1 MKRNIIHSAIAH
13 KKVVYVILVALI
25 AIGIIGI
32 FKMNRDEFPT
42 FQIKQG
48 LVAAI
53 YPGASAREVE
63 KQVTRPLEKIL
74 FSFPEVSR
82 GTTYS
87 YSKNGICYIYVD
99 LVVDQNRKD
108 EVWSKI
114 KLKLNQA
121 KLQLPAGVLGVAVID
136 DFSSVAT
143 MLVTLESSDKGYV
156 ELKEYAD
163 NLARR
168 LESIPELASVK
179 ITGAQEEEI
188 AINIDFNRL
197 SAYGIDPAT
206 LMANYQTSGLQT
218 ISGTFRTS
226 TITSPIY
233 INSNLANEGEIANH
247 IIYTDPQGNALR
259 LKDIATI
266 ERRYRK
272 ADAMV
277 SYNGNDAIILSVE
290 MRNDNNIVEFG
301 HKVNRVLDDFRTTLP
316 PSVTMSNITDQPR
329 VVDDSILSFLRD
341 LVISMLVVIAV
352 MLLLFPMRSALIAS
366 SGVPVC
372 TAVAIAIMYVT
383 HIDLN
388 TVTLAA
394 LIVVLGMIVDDSIIT
409 MDGYMAHLNTG
420 TSPEDA
426 AARSGKELIMP
437 MFMATAAICT
447 MFFPMTG
454 IISGYLGD
462 FVRLFPW
469 VITFAL
475 GASLAYAVFVVP
487 SLEVRFIQQFNPI
500 THRTSHFERI
510 QRHFFD
516 ALQKGY
522 EKIQQWCFDRP
533 ILTVSAGLAL
543 VAVSI
548 VIFLNLNIQ
557 MMPMAARDFFAVEV
571 YLEPNST
578 VDETKAVTDSLEHI
592 LLADKRVKS
601 VTSFVGT
608 SAPRFNATYAPVV
621 PQPSFAQMI
630 VNTHSK
636 RATNAML
643 REYQNTK
650 NNIFPNAVIR
660 YKQMDYQATPQPL
673 VVNISGV
680 STEEMK
686 WVADSIRDYM
696 LTMDDMLQCVRNTAD
711 GCITSVGIDLDPD
724 EAARL
729 GINRTMLSLF
739 LNNSL
744 NGITITTLYEGDE
757 RIPVVLYNNEI
768 TDSSSYDVIGN
779 QIVPTMLPPVK
790 VPLRSVASVAPK
802 IDAEQY
808 FRNAGIET
816 IAVGADLKYGQ
827 SHPAAMKRLNQYI
840 DTHIRPILPS
850 DITIKPAGLASIND
864 NVIPEIILSFIAAV
878 AVLFLFLLFHFKKV
892 SLSVLT
898 MLLSTLCLFGAFL
911 GLWLFDLDFGLT
923 SVLGLISLVGIIVRN
938 GIIMFEYAEELR
950 VNEGM
955 DARTAAMLAGQR
967 RMRPI
972 FLTSCTTALGV
983 IPMIIAGELL
993 WMPMGVVI
1001 CFGTM
1006 LSIVMVVLLMPVS
1019 YWMIYRL
1026 KERGNKK

>member
-487 SLEVRFIQQFNPI
+487 SLEVRFIQQFNPV

-696 LTMDDMLQCVRNTAD
+696 LTMDDMLQCVRSTAD

>member
-13 KKVVYVILVALI
+13 KKVVYVILLALI

-63 KQVTRPLEKIL
+63 EQVTRPLEKIL

-82 GTTYS
+82 STTYS

-143 MLVTLESSDKGYV
+143 MLVALESSDKGYV

-188 AINIDFNRL
+188 AINVDFNRL

-206 LMANYQTSGLQT
+206 LMANFQTSGLQT

-277 SYNGNDAIILSVE
+277 SFNGNDAIILSVE

-301 HKVNRVLDDFRTTLP
+301 REVNRVLDDFRTTLP

-372 TAVAIAIMYVT
+372 TAIAIAVMYVT

-420 TSPEDA
+420 ASPEDA

-487 SLEVRFIQQFNPI
+487 SLEVRFIQQFNPA
-500 THRTSHFERI
+500 THRTSRFERI
-510 QRHFFD
+510 QHHFFD

-533 ILTVSAGLAL
+533 ILTISAGLAL

-592 LLADKRVKS
+592 LIADKRVKS

-643 REYQNTK
+643 REYQNTE

-673 VVNISGV
+673 VVNISGA

-696 LTMDDMLQCVRNTAD
+696 LTMDDMLQCVRSTAD

-724 EAARL
+724 ESARL

-744 NGITITTLYEGDE
+744 NGITVTTLYEGDE

-808 FRNAGIET
+808 YRNAGIET

>member
-1 MKRNIIHSAIAH
+1 MYRNESQRTAMKRNIIHSAIAH
-13 KKVVYVILVALI
+13 KKIVYVILVALI

-48 LVAAI
+48 LVAAV

-63 KQVTRPLEKIL
+63 QQVTRPLEKIL

-82 GTTYS
+82 STTYS
-87 YSKNGICYIYVD
+87 YSRNGICYIYVD
-99 LVVDQNRKD
+99 LVVNQDRKD

-114 KLKLNQA
+114 KLRLNQA

-143 MLVTLESSDKGYV
+143 MLVALESSDKGYD

-163 NLARR
+163 DLARR

-188 AINIDFNRL
+188 AVNIDFNRL
-197 SAYGIDPAT
+197 SAYSIDPAT

-218 ISGTFRTS
+218 ISGTFNTS

-259 LKDIATI
+259 LKDIATV

-272 ADAMV
+272 PDAMV

-316 PSVTMSNITDQPR
+316 PSVTMSNITDQPH

-409 MDGYMAHLNTG
+409 MDGYMAHLKTG
-420 TSPEDA
+420 VPPEDA

-475 GASLAYAVFVVP
+475 GASLAYAVFVV
-487 SLEVRFIQQFNPI
+487 
-500 THRTSHFERI
+500 
-510 QRHFFD
+510 
-516 ALQKGY
+516 
-522 EKIQQWCFDRP
+522 
-533 ILTVSAGLAL
+533 
-543 VAVSI
+543 
-548 VIFLNLNIQ
+548 
-557 MMPMAARDFFAVEV
+557 
-571 YLEPNST
+571 
-578 VDETKAVTDSLEHI
+578 
-592 LLADKRVKS
+592 
-601 VTSFVGT
+601 
-608 SAPRFNATYAPVV
+608 
-621 PQPSFAQMI
+621 
-630 VNTHSK
+630 
-636 RATNAML
+636 
-643 REYQNTK
+643 
-650 NNIFPNAVIR
+650 
-660 YKQMDYQATPQPL
+660 
-673 VVNISGV
+673 
-680 STEEMK
+680 
-686 WVADSIRDYM
+686 
-696 LTMDDMLQCVRNTAD
+696 
-711 GCITSVGIDLDPD
+711 
-724 EAARL
+724 
-729 GINRTMLSLF
+729 
-739 LNNSL
+739 
-744 NGITITTLYEGDE
+744 
-757 RIPVVLYNNEI
+757 
-768 TDSSSYDVIGN
+768 
-779 QIVPTMLPPVK
+779 
-790 VPLRSVASVAPK
+790 
-802 IDAEQY
+802 
-808 FRNAGIET
+808 
-816 IAVGADLKYGQ
+816 
-827 SHPAAMKRLNQYI
+827 
-840 DTHIRPILPS
+840 
-850 DITIKPAGLASIND
+850 
-864 NVIPEIILSFIAAV
+864 
-878 AVLFLFLLFHFKKV
+878 
-892 SLSVLT
+892 
-898 MLLSTLCLFGAFL
+898 
-911 GLWLFDLDFGLT
+911 
-923 SVLGLISLVGIIVRN
+923 
-938 GIIMFEYAEELR
+938 
-950 VNEGM
+950 
-955 DARTAAMLAGQR
+955 
-967 RMRPI
+967 
-972 FLTSCTTALGV
+972 
-983 IPMIIAGELL
+983 
-993 WMPMGVVI
+993 
-1001 CFGTM
+1001 
-1006 LSIVMVVLLMPVS
+1006 
-1019 YWMIYRL
+1019 
-1026 KERGNKK
+1026 

>member
-63 KQVTRPLEKIL
+63 EQVTRPLEKIL

-82 GTTYS
+82 STTYS

-301 HKVNRVLDDFRTTLP
+301 HKVNRMLDDFRTTLP

-487 SLEVRFIQQFNPI
+487 SLEVRFIQQFNPV

-696 LTMDDMLQCVRNTAD
+696 LTMDDMLQCVRSTAD

>member
-301 HKVNRVLDDFRTTLP
+301 HKVNRMLDDFRTTLP

-487 SLEVRFIQQFNPI
+487 SLEVRFIQQFNPV

-696 LTMDDMLQCVRNTAD
+696 LTMDDMLQCVRSTAD
-711 GCITSVGIDLDPD
+711 GCITSVGIDLDAD